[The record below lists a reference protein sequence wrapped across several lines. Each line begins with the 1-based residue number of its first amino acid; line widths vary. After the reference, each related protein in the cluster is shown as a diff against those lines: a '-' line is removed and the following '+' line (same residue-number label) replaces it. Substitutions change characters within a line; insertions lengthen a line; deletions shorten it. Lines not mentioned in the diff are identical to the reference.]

1 MSYFKAILFDCDG
14 VLIDTEPMGCQALAQ
29 AVSAAGVPMTREEAT
44 RLFSGNAADASM
56 KVMAGLGLEAKTV
69 FTQSDRILY
78 EAFERDIPLVP
89 GIEAIIEGFDVA
101 MAVCSNSSIR
111 RLGLSIGK
119 LPLGRAFGRHVYS
132 AQHVARGK
140 PAPDL
145 VLFACEKLGVAPE
158 DAIFIDDNIH
168 GVAAARAAGCLAV
181 GFVGP
186 SDHRV
191 GHEQTLRNAGADHVV
206 TGMGEFHTLL
216 AALCDRAASAIPSL
230 AVRGRDENRGRD
242 QGR

>member
-1 MSYFKAILFDCDG
+1 MSRYKAILFDCDG
-14 VLIDTEPMGCQALAQ
+14 VLIDTEPMGCEALAQ

-44 RLFSGNAADASM
+44 RLFSGNAAEASIQ
-56 KVMAGLGLEAKTV
+56 VMAGLGLQAVRV
-69 FTQSDRILY
+69 FAESDRILY

-89 GIEAIIEGFDVA
+89 GIESIVEGFDVA

-111 RLGLSIGK
+111 RLELSIGK
-119 LPLGRAFGRHVYS
+119 LPLSRAFGPHVYS
-132 AQHVARGK
+132 SQHVARGK

-145 VLFACEKLGVAPE
+145 ALFACEKLGVAPE
-158 DAIFIDDNIH
+158 QAIFIDDNVH

-191 GHEQTLRNAGADHVV
+191 DHAQTLRNAGADHVV
-206 TGMGEFHTLL
+206 TGMGEFRSLL
-216 AALCDRAASAIPSL
+216 AALSLPFAAPAK
-230 AVRGRDENRGRD
+230 ATVTRVRGEYLSV
-242 QGR
+242 

>member
-1 MSYFKAILFDCDG
+1 MSRVKAILFDCDG
-14 VLIDTEPMGCQALAQ
+14 VLIDTEPMGCEALAQ

-44 RLFSGNAADASM
+44 RLFSGNSADASM
-56 KVMAGLGLEAKTV
+56 KVMADLGLEAMTV
-69 FTQSDRILY
+69 FSESDRILY
-78 EAFERDIPLVP
+78 QAFERNIPLVP
-89 GIEAIIEGFDVA
+89 GIESIAHGFDVA

-111 RLGLSIGK
+111 RLDLSICK
-119 LPLGRAFGRHVYS
+119 LPLAHAFGSHIYS

-145 VLFACEKLGVAPE
+145 ALFACNKLGVTPE
-158 DAIFIDDNIH
+158 QAIFIDDNVH

-191 GHEQTLRNAGADHVV
+191 GHEETLRNAGADYVV
-206 TGMGEFHTLL
+206 TSMNGFHQLLTALSLPPATAMGTT
-216 AALCDRAASAIPSL
+216 
-230 AVRGRDENRGRD
+230 AVGADYAPA
-242 QGR
+242 